1 MPEAIAALTS
11 QQAITEAKSEFVF
24 EEPKQ
29 GKPLTSA
36 EQIRKNIWVQV
47 LERSNVRYRPPYQAR
62 HTFATMLISRGANLW
77 WVADQM
83 GHNGPEMLFRHY
95 GNYIKEHDKKS
106 GRGFSSQIDIGT

>member
-1 MPEAIAALTS
+1 MPEAIEALTS

-24 EEPKQ
+24 EQPKQ
-29 GKPLTSA
+29 GKPLTGA
-36 EQIRKNIWVQV
+36 DQIRKNIWVQV
-47 LERSNVRYRPPYQAR
+47 LERSNVRYRHPYQTR

-106 GRGFSSQIDIGT
+106 GRGFSS